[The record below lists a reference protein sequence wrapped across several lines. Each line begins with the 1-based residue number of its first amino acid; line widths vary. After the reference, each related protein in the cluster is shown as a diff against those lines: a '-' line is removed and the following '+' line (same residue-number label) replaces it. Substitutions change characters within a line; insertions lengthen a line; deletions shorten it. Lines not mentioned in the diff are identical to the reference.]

1 MLVLTIFFLVS
12 QTYPLC
18 LKTFA
23 NLYSAP
29 TANLSRNRS
38 ILLIC
43 DWLERRGERNW
54 GDRWLL
60 LYQLSNSQRDI
71 SHYQPDQPQQPKF
84 RGNPDKFTA
93 SGWLKIYTFMTQK
106 CYILHLKK
114 NFFLDRCRFYVIL
127 LLNEKFNFLNLVMA
141 LVIFILLH
149 ITSFGTY
156 CTFFPSWSTVYIL
169 RITLY

>member
-1 MLVLTIFFLVS
+1 MHSGSLHCLVQKMLVLTIFLDS

-114 NFFLDRCRFYVIL
+114 KILPRSLSFLRNF
-127 LLNEKFNFLNLVMA
+127 
-141 LVIFILLH
+141 
-149 ITSFGTY
+149 T
-156 CTFFPSWSTVYIL
+156 P
-169 RITLY
+169 

>member
-1 MLVLTIFFLVS
+1 MLVLTIFLVS

-84 RGNPDKFTA
+84 HGNPDKFTA

-106 CYILHLKK
+106 CYILHFKK
-114 NFFLDRCRFYVIL
+114 IFFLDRCRFYVIL
-127 LLNEKFNFLNLVMA
+127 IINEKFNF
-141 LVIFILLH
+141 
-149 ITSFGTY
+149 
-156 CTFFPSWSTVYIL
+156 
-169 RITLY
+169 